1 MVELVEEA
9 GVLHGYLENQLF
21 SPNLERGK
29 QIIWAR
35 GAAAA
40 GRPYLARAAEEHG
53 GPHMPWFWQGDL
65 QGGGVLNDMMC
76 HSLEVGR
83 YLLTKPGAPRDS
95 IRPVKV
101 SAQIASLKWSRPDY
115 VKQLRGTMTDKVD
128 YGKHP
133 AEDWARACV
142 TYVDEAG
149 TPLIVEAT
157 TSWSFVGAGLRL
169 SMELLGPEYSM
180 SVSTLD
186 GGTKVFFSRHLQEQQ
201 AGEDLIEKQNAE
213 QGLMPIVGNEA
224 AEYGYENENRAF
236 TRSFLDG
243 IQPELNFHAGRD
255 VTELLMACY
264 MSAEE
269 ERVIEWKP
277 ANLQVVRAA
286 AGQAIGSAI
295 IPPMTASNRC
305 HRVYSSWIASGNAQM
320 PMLTAAEKADGWKLM
335 FDGKSLAGWRGYKDE
350 KAPGGWRA
358 FDGELVRLGG
368 GGDLMTVEQYGDFE
382 MRFEWKITEYGN
394 SGVIYR
400 IATTEPYP
408 WHTGPEY
415 QVLDNGHHPDGKNA
429 ITSSGS
435 NYAVNSR

>member
-1 MVELVEEA
+1 MASRLGVGFIGSGFMTRFHIRSWEAVRDADIRGIWSPHLANAEDAAALARSLRVGDARAFDSIEAMVADESIDGIWICGPNYARVENMERIVAALAKGAKLRAVACEKPLGRNAAEANRMVELVEQS

-21 SPNLERGK
+21 QPSLERGK
-29 QIIWAR
+29 HIVWTR

-83 YLLTKPGAPRDS
+83 YLLTAPGAPRSS

-101 SAQIASLKWSRPDY
+101 SAQIASLKWSRPEY
-115 VKQLRGTMTDKVD
+115 VKLLRGTMTDKVD
-128 YGKHP
+128 YAKQP
-133 AEDWARACV
+133 AEDFARASV
-142 TYVDEAG
+142 TYVDDAG

-157 TSWSFVGAGLRL
+157 TSWSYVGAGLKL

-180 SVSTLD
+180 SVNTLD
-186 GGTKVFFSRHLQEQQ
+186 GGTKVFFSRRLQEQQ

-236 TRSFLDG
+236 TRWFLDG
-243 IQPELNFHAGRD
+243 AQPELNFHAGRD

-264 MSAEE
+264 MSAEQ

-277 ANLQVVRAA
+277 DNLLAYV
-286 AGQAIGSAI
+286 
-295 IPPMTASNRC
+295 PPPAR
-305 HRVYSSWIASGNAQM
+305 R
-320 PMLTAAEKADGWKLM
+320 
-335 FDGKSLAGWRGYKDE
+335 
-350 KAPGGWRA
+350 
-358 FDGELVRLGG
+358 
-368 GGDLMTVEQYGDFE
+368 
-382 MRFEWKITEYGN
+382 
-394 SGVIYR
+394 
-400 IATTEPYP
+400 
-408 WHTGPEY
+408 
-415 QVLDNGHHPDGKNA
+415 
-429 ITSSGS
+429 
-435 NYAVNSR
+435 